1 MTTTAFLEKV
11 YAGFLGMNIGIRLGA
26 PVEPTLW
33 TSERIERLYGDIH
46 SYVKD
51 FKNFAA
57 DDDVNGPVYFLRALN
72 DGALTRSLAPS
83 DVAEAWLNYSREGVG
98 MFWWGGYGISTEHTA
113 FLNLL
118 NGMEAPASGSIQTNG
133 KTLAEQIGGQIFI
146 DTWGFIFPGVPK
158 RAAEYARI
166 ASSVSHDG
174 EGLHGAAF
182 IAGCIAQAFIS
193 DDIQD
198 IVEVGLSLI
207 ANDSTYAKVVRS
219 VRDFHA
225 QNPDDWKACLYYLQ
239 QEWGYDRYPG
249 VCHIIPN
256 AGVCIMALLYGK
268 SFARGIEIATMAGW
282 DTDCNAGNVGSIL
295 GVAGGLQGLPD
306 HYRNPIGDM
315 IVLSGISGYLNILDV
330 PTYVK
335 QLCKLSFQVRNLEI
349 PKELD
354 IQEGTI
360 DFDFSLPGST
370 HGFRLSEKHGFVLRN
385 EGNAL
390 AMLYDRKVRPQ
401 GTRLFYKPFYR
412 RSDFDDER
420 YMPVFSPTIY
430 AGQTV
435 NMHLRFE
442 KFSGESII
450 LSPYV
455 RNTSSGELILFE
467 SFVVWDEGQRE
478 IMFTIDKD
486 HPKLFGAM
494 IDEVGIVFEANS
506 PSKNRDFGIVFLDR
520 FTVSGKPDY
529 TIDLSQQKKEFASI
543 TPFSHNHGSWE
554 LVRNEKGTIQMEV
567 MALEHG
573 EACTGNYFAKDVRV
587 AGSVTLYRGSSALIS
602 LRVQGARRGYYAGFH
617 KGQFGIFKHE
627 KGVLSTLVSRSFARE
642 LEKTYHL
649 TFEAKGTKLQASIDG
664 EQPLFVENTSF
675 AHGMVGYAIYEGGRV
690 GFGSLSVKEMEEQ
703 R

>member
-26 PVEPTLW
+26 PVEPTIW
-33 TSERIERLYGDIH
+33 TSERIERFYGDIH

-72 DGALTRSLAPS
+72 DGALDRALTPN

-98 MFWWGGYGISTEHTA
+98 MFWWGGYGVSTEHTA

-118 NGMEAPASGSIQTNG
+118 NGIDAPASGSIQTNG
-133 KTLAEQIGGQIFI
+133 KILAEQIGGQIFI
-146 DTWGFIFPGVPK
+146 DTWGFIFPGEPL
-158 RAAEYARI
+158 RAAEYART
-166 ASSVSHDG
+166 AASVSHDG

-182 IAGCIAQAFIS
+182 IAGCIAQAFIT
-193 DDIQD
+193 DDVQA
-198 IVEVGLSLI
+198 IVEEGLCLI
-207 ANDSTYAKVVRS
+207 DKDSIYAKVVRS
-219 VRDFHA
+219 VRAFHA
-225 QNPDDWKACLYYLQ
+225 QSPANWKDCLHYLQ

-268 SFARGIEIATMAGW
+268 NFTRGVEIATMAGW

-295 GVAGGLQGLPD
+295 GVAGGLSVLPD

-330 PTYVK
+330 PSYAK

-349 PKELD
+349 PQEMD
-354 IQEGTI
+354 IQEGVL

-390 AMLYDRKVRPQ
+390 SMLYDRKVRPQ

-435 NMHLRFE
+435 SMSLRFE
-442 KFSGESII
+442 KFSGESIT

-455 RNTSSGELILFE
+455 RNTSTGDLIRFDT
-467 SFVVWDEGQRE
+467 FVVWDEGQRE
-478 IMFTIDKD
+478 ITFTIDKD
-486 HPKLFGAM
+486 HPKLLGAM
-494 IDEVGIVFEANS
+494 IDEVGLIFEANS
-506 PSKNRDFGIVFLDR
+506 PSKNRDFGVVFLGR

-529 TIDLSQQKKEFASI
+529 VIDLAQQHKEFASI
-543 TPFSHNHGSWE
+543 TPFSHNHGSWD
-554 LVRNEKGTIQMEV
+554 LVKDKKGTMQMEV
-567 MALEHG
+567 MTLDHG

-587 AGSVTLYRGSSALIS
+587 EGSATLYRGSSALVS
-602 LRVQGARRGYYAGFH
+602 LRVQGARRGYYAGLH
-617 KGQFGIFKHE
+617 KEKLGIFKHE
-627 KGVLSTLVSRSFARE
+627 KGEFIALASTSFVGE
-642 LEKTYHL
+642 LERTYSL
-649 TFEAKGTKLQASIDG
+649 VFEAKGTKLQVIIDG
-664 EQPLFVENTSF
+664 QSPVSVEDSTF
-675 AHGMVGYAIYEGGRV
+675 GYGMVGYAVYEGGRV
-690 GFGSLSVKEMEEQ
+690 GFGSLGVKEMEEQ
-703 R
+703 K

>member
-33 TSERIERLYGDIH
+33 TSERIGRFYGDIH

-72 DGALTRSLAPS
+72 DGALDRSLTPS
-83 DVAEAWLNYSREGVG
+83 DVAQAWLNYSREGVG
-98 MFWWGGYGISTEHTA
+98 MFWWGGYGVSTEHTA

-118 NGMEAPASGSIQTNG
+118 HGIEAPASGSIQTNG
-133 KTLAEQIGGQIFI
+133 KTLSEQIGAQIFI
-146 DTWGFIFPGVPK
+146 DTWGFIFPGDPK
-158 RAAEYARI
+158 RASEYARI
-166 ASSVSHDG
+166 AASVSHDG
-174 EGLHGAAF
+174 EGLQGAAF

-198 IVEVGLSLI
+198 IVGVGLSLLEG
-207 ANDSTYAKVVRS
+207 DSTYAKVVRS

-225 QNPDDWKACLYYLQ
+225 QDPDDWRACLCYLQ

-268 SFARGIEIATMAGW
+268 SFARGVEIATMAGW

-295 GVAGGLQGLPD
+295 GVAGGLSMVPD

-335 QLCKLSFQVRNLEI
+335 QLCKLSFQVRKLEI
-349 PKELD
+349 PQELD
-354 IQEGTI
+354 IQEGVI

-370 HGFRLSEKHGFVLRN
+370 HGFRLSEKHGFLLRN

-401 GTRLFYKPFYR
+401 NTRLFYKPFYR
-412 RSDFDDER
+412 RFDFDDER

-435 NMHLRFE
+435 SMSLRFE
-442 KFSGESII
+442 KFSGESIT

-455 RNTSSGELILFE
+455 RNTSTQEVIMFG
-467 SFVVWDEGQRE
+467 SFIVWDEDQRE
-478 IMFTIDKD
+478 ITFTIDKD
-486 HPKLFGAM
+486 HPKLSGAM
-494 IDEVGIVFEANS
+494 IDEVGLLFEANS
-506 PSKNRDFGIVFLDR
+506 PSKNRDFGVVFLER

-529 TIDLSQQKKEFASI
+529 TIDLAQQNKEFASI

-554 LVRNEKGTIQMEV
+554 LVKNAKGTTQMEV
-567 MALEHG
+567 MALDHG

-587 AGSVTLYRGSSALIS
+587 EGSATVHRGSSALIS

-617 KGQFGIFKHE
+617 KGQLGIFKHE
-627 KGVLSTLVSRSFARE
+627 NGLFSPLVSKSFACE
-642 LEKTYHL
+642 LDTTYSL
-649 TFEAKGTKLQASIDG
+649 TFEAKGTNLRVSVGGGQTLS
-664 EQPLFVENTSF
+664 VEDSSF
-675 AHGMVGYAIYEGGRV
+675 THGMVGYAVYEGGRV
-690 GFGSLSVKEMEEQ
+690 AFGSLGVKEMEEQ
-703 R
+703 I